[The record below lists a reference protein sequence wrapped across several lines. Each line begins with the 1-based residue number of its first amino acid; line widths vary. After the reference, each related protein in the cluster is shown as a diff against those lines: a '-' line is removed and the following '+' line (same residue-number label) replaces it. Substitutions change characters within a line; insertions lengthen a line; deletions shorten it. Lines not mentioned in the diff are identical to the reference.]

1 LDLVKMRNKIRLLI
15 LFLILIQIKPASAQ
29 TTPTDLTINLY
40 SDGVTRLDYLFPAE
54 ITSLQTNIS
63 LIGQSYQSL
72 IILNEEGLPL
82 EYVQNSDGLTVYSL
96 GSSLVNLTYLTSEL
110 TGKNGVIWSL
120 NITIPIS
127 SRIILPSGATI
138 INLNIIPLEIDS
150 INGQTSVIMPSGL
163 LLIEYTVNII
173 GSDIIAEEAITE
185 AESAIQA
192 AESNNIVVTSAK
204 NLLNEAKA
212 FFQEDL
218 FLEAEEKASQII
230 PLIEVITENKNL
242 AEATI
247 IAAESAIEAAIE
259 TGRTNG
265 IAEAESM
272 LNDARLKYQAGQYE
286 EASYIS
292 EQALQAAIN
301 SEKEQN
307 NILSYVVIL
316 SAALILVGI
325 FFQSR
330 RKSSDREPK
339 PAREIE
345 FNLEL
350 LFKEHP
356 ELRLDDREVLKFL
369 SENDGEAFAY
379 DIRERFDI
387 PRTSAWRMIQRLQRY
402 EVVDEKKIGG
412 QSLISIKEKY
422 RRKPE

>member
-1 LDLVKMRNKIRLLI
+1 MRNKIRLLI

-127 SRIILPSGATI
+127 SRIILPNGATI

-163 LLIEYTVNII
+163 VLIEYTVNII

>member
-1 LDLVKMRNKIRLLI
+1 V
-15 LFLILIQIKPASAQ
+15 
-29 TTPTDLTINLY
+29 
-40 SDGVTRLDYLFPAE
+40 
-54 ITSLQTNIS
+54 
-63 LIGQSYQSL
+63 
-72 IILNEEGLPL
+72 
-82 EYVQNSDGLTVYSL
+82 
-96 GSSLVNLTYLTSEL
+96 
-110 TGKNGVIWSL
+110 
-120 NITIPIS
+120 
-127 SRIILPSGATI
+127 
-138 INLNIIPLEIDS
+138 
-150 INGQTSVIMPSGL
+150 
-163 LLIEYTVNII
+163 LIEYTVNII
-173 GSDIIAEEAITE
+173 GSDIIAEAAITE

-247 IAAESAIEAAIE
+247 IAAESAIEASIE

>member
-1 LDLVKMRNKIRLLI
+1 MRNKLRLLI

-63 LIGQSYQSL
+63 LIGKSYQSL

-192 AESNNIVVTSAK
+192 AESNNIVVNSAK

-230 PLIEVITENKNL
+230 PLIEVITESKNL

-286 EASYIS
+286 EASYSS

>member
-1 LDLVKMRNKIRLLI
+1 MRNKLRLLI

-82 EYVQNSDGLTVYSL
+82 EFVQNSDGLTVYSL

-127 SRIILPSGATI
+127 SLIILPSGATI
-138 INLNIIPLEIDS
+138 INLNIIPLEIDA

-163 LLIEYTVNII
+163 VLIEYTVNII

-192 AESNNIVVTSAK
+192 AESNNIVVNSAK

-292 EQALQAAIN
+292 EQALQTAIN

-307 NILSYVVIL
+307 NILSYVIIL

-339 PAREIE
+339 PARGIE

-356 ELRLDDREVLKFL
+356 ELRLDDREVLKYL

>member
-1 LDLVKMRNKIRLLI
+1 MRNKLGLLI

-127 SRIILPSGATI
+127 SRIILPNGATI

-163 LLIEYTVNII
+163 VLIEYTVNII
-173 GSDIIAEEAITE
+173 GSDIIAEAAITE

-247 IAAESAIEAAIE
+247 IAAESAIEASIE

>member
-1 LDLVKMRNKIRLLI
+1 MRNKIRLLI

-82 EYVQNSDGLTVYSL
+82 EYVQNSYGLTVYSL

-120 NITIPIS
+120 NITISIS
-127 SRIILPSGATI
+127 SRIILPNGATI

-163 LLIEYTVNII
+163 VLIEYTVNII
-173 GSDIIAEEAITE
+173 GCDIIAEEAITE

-247 IAAESAIEAAIE
+247 IAAESAIEASIE

>member
-1 LDLVKMRNKIRLLI
+1 MRNKIRLLI
-15 LFLILIQIKPASAQ
+15 LFLILIQIKPALAQ

-127 SRIILPSGATI
+127 SRIILPNGATI

-163 LLIEYTVNII
+163 VLIEYTVNII
-173 GSDIIAEEAITE
+173 GSDIIAEAAITE

>member
-1 LDLVKMRNKIRLLI
+1 MRNKIRLLI

-127 SRIILPSGATI
+127 SRIILPNGATI

-163 LLIEYTVNII
+163 VLIEYTVNII

-247 IAAESAIEAAIE
+247 IAAESAIEASIE

>member
-1 LDLVKMRNKIRLLI
+1 MRNKLGLLI

-127 SRIILPSGATI
+127 SRIILPNGATI

-163 LLIEYTVNII
+163 VLIEYTVNII
-173 GSDIIAEEAITE
+173 GSDIIAEAAITE

>member
-1 LDLVKMRNKIRLLI
+1 MRNKLGLLI

-82 EYVQNSDGLTVYSL
+82 EYVQNSYGLTVYSL

-127 SRIILPSGATI
+127 SRIILPNGATI

-163 LLIEYTVNII
+163 VLIEYTVNII

>member
-1 LDLVKMRNKIRLLI
+1 MRNKIRLLI

-82 EYVQNSDGLTVYSL
+82 EYVQNSYGLTVYSL

-127 SRIILPSGATI
+127 SRIILPNGATI

-163 LLIEYTVNII
+163 VLIEYTVNII

>member
-1 LDLVKMRNKIRLLI
+1 MRNKLGLLI

-127 SRIILPSGATI
+127 SRIILPNGATI

-163 LLIEYTVNII
+163 VLIEYTVNII

-247 IAAESAIEAAIE
+247 IAAESAIEASIE

-387 PRTSAWRMIQRLQRY
+387 PRTSAWRMIQRLQRN

>member
-1 LDLVKMRNKIRLLI
+1 MRNKLGLLI

-82 EYVQNSDGLTVYSL
+82 EYVQNSYGLTVYSL

-127 SRIILPSGATI
+127 SRIILPNGATI

-163 LLIEYTVNII
+163 VLIEYTVNII
-173 GSDIIAEEAITE
+173 GSDIIAEAAITE

-247 IAAESAIEAAIE
+247 IAAESAIEASIE